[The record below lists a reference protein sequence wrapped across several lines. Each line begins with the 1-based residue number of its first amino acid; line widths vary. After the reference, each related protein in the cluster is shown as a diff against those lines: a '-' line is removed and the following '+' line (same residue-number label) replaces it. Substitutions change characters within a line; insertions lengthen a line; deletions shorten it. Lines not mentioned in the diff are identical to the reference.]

1 MFLRLLFVLLI
12 ALNIA
17 VGAWL
22 LLGQDDV
29 HGRAATDTGVPELHL
44 LSERPAAPS
53 SAPAPASPES
63 SAATPSTAAAPSAP
77 ASSPTPQA
85 RVPDPAPAPP
95 QPPRPNTYTCMAL
108 GPFATQTDMRNAR
121 VALTN
126 QAARMR
132 SRQEQTTQ
140 TAGWWVYLPGGGSRD
155 KALELGRRLAAANVG
170 DYFVVGQGDQ
180 SNTVSLGLFKDPA
193 NARRRREQVVAAGF
207 PAQMTERT
215 ETVPEY
221 WLDVV
226 IADNGHADW
235 RNRVKGV
242 GSHSTGCF

>member
-29 HGRAATDTGVPELHL
+29 HGRSATDPGVPELHL
-44 LSERPAAPS
+44 LSERPPAPS
-53 SAPAPASPES
+53 SAPTPASAATSPADTTAAMPSSPTS
-63 SAATPSTAAAPSAP
+63 SAAPVAQP
-77 ASSPTPQA
+77 AT
-85 RVPDPAPAPP
+85 PAPP
-95 QPPRPNTYTCMAL
+95 PQPSRPNTYTCMAL
-108 GPFATQTDMRNAR
+108 GPFATQTDMRTAR
-121 VALTN
+121 VALTS

-140 TAGWWVYLPGGGSRD
+140 TTGWWVFLPGGGTRD

-170 DYFVVGQGDQ
+170 EYFIVSSGDQ
-180 SNTVSLGLFKDPA
+180 SNTISLGLFKDPA

-207 PAQMTERT
+207 PAQMSERT
-215 ETVPEY
+215 ESVAEY

-226 IADNGHADW
+226 IADNGHTDW
-235 RNRVKGV
+235 RSRVRGV

>member
-22 LLGQDDV
+22 LLGQDDA
-29 HGRAATDTGVPELHL
+29 HGRSAADPGVPELHL
-44 LSERPAAPS
+44 LSERPLPAASVAEPATSVSTAPAASVAPAASAPS
-53 SAPAPASPES
+53 PRV
-63 SAATPSTAAAPSAP
+63 AAAPA
-77 ASSPTPQA
+77 TP
-85 RVPDPAPAPP
+85 PAPEPAPS
-95 QPPRPNTYTCMAL
+95 RPNTYTCMAL
-108 GPFATQTDMRNAR
+108 GPFATQADMRTAR

-140 TAGWWVYLPGGGSRD
+140 TSGWWVYLPGGGSRD

-170 DYFVVGQGDQ
+170 DYFVVSSGDQ
-180 SNTVSLGLFKDPA
+180 PNTVSLGLFKDPA

-226 IADNGHADW
+226 IADNGHANW
-235 RNRVKGV
+235 RDRVKGV

>member
-29 HGRAATDTGVPELHL
+29 HGRAATDAGVPELHL
-44 LSERPAAPS
+44 LSERPPAPS
-53 SAPAPASPES
+53 SAPPPATPASTLA
-63 SAATPSTAAAPSAP
+63 AATPSAP
-77 ASSPTPQA
+77 ASSAPPVA
-85 RVPDPAPAPP
+85 PPPAPATPAP
-95 QPPRPNTYTCMAL
+95 PPRPNTYTCMAL

-121 VALTN
+121 AALSS

-132 SRQEQTTQ
+132 QRQEQTTQ
-140 TAGWWVYLPGGGSRD
+140 TTGWWVYLPGGGSRD
-155 KALELGRRLAAANVG
+155 KALELGRRLAAASVG
-170 DYFVVGQGDQ
+170 EYFIVSSGDQ

-207 PAQMTERT
+207 PAQMSERS
-215 ETVPEY
+215 ESVAEY

-235 RNRVKGV
+235 RNRVRGV

>member
-22 LLGQDDV
+22 LLGQDDA
-29 HGRAATDTGVPELHL
+29 HGRSAADPGVPELHL
-44 LSERPAAPS
+44 LSERPLPAASVAEPATPVSTAPAASIAPAASAPS
-53 SAPAPASPES
+53 PSV
-63 SAATPSTAAAPSAP
+63 AA
-77 ASSPTPQA
+77 
-85 RVPDPAPAPP
+85 APAPP
-95 QPPRPNTYTCMAL
+95 PAPPRPNTYTCMAL
-108 GPFATQTDMRNAR
+108 GPFGTQADMRTAR

-140 TAGWWVYLPGGGSRD
+140 TSGWWVYLPGGGSRD

-170 DYFVVGQGDQ
+170 DYFVVSSGDQ
-180 SNTVSLGLFKDPA
+180 PNTVSLGLFKDPA

-226 IADNGHADW
+226 IADNGHANW
-235 RNRVKGV
+235 RDRVKGV

>member
-29 HGRAATDTGVPELHL
+29 HGRSASDPGVPPLRL
-44 LSERPAAPS
+44 LSEVPPTHAATTPVPVAAASVATAAPAV
-53 SAPAPASPES
+53 SAPTP
-63 SAATPSTAAAPSAP
+63 AATPAAT
-77 ASSPTPQA
+77 PTP
-85 RVPDPAPAPP
+85 PT
-95 QPPRPNTYTCMAL
+95 PPRQISYTCMAL
-108 GPFATQTDMRNAR
+108 GPFATPVDLRNAR
-121 VALTN
+121 NALGG

-140 TAGWWVYLPGGGSRD
+140 TSGWWVYLPGGGSRD

-170 DYFVVGQGDQ
+170 EYFIVSGGDQ
-180 SNTVSLGLFKDPA
+180 PNTVSLGLFKDPA
-193 NARRRREQVVAAGF
+193 NARRRRDQVVAAGF

-215 ETVPEY
+215 ESVPEY

-226 IADNGHADW
+226 LADNGRSDW
-235 RNRVKGV
+235 RSRLHGV

>member
-29 HGRAATDTGVPELHL
+29 HGRSATDPGVPELHL
-44 LSERPAAPS
+44 LSERPPP
-53 SAPAPASPES
+53 PAPAASTPSP
-63 SAATPSTAAAPSAP
+63 AAT
-77 ASSPTPQA
+77 ASSPA
-85 RVPDPAPAPP
+85 APAASTPP
-95 QPPRPNTYTCMAL
+95 PVAPATVAQVPATPPPPPVPRQTTYTCIAL
-108 GPFATQTDMRNAR
+108 GPFATQADMRNMR
-121 VALTN
+121 STLSS

-132 SRQEQTTQ
+132 QRQEQTTQ
-140 TAGWWVYLPGGGSRD
+140 TTGWWVYLPGGGSRD
-155 KALELGRRLAAANVG
+155 KALELGRRLTAANVG
-170 DYFVVGQGDQ
+170 EYFIVGSGDQ
-180 SNTVSLGLFKDPA
+180 PNTISLGLFKDPA

-215 ETVPEY
+215 ESVPEY

-226 IADNGHADW
+226 MADNGHSDW
-235 RNRVKGV
+235 RSRLHGV

>member
-29 HGRAATDTGVPELHL
+29 HGRSATDPGVAELHL
-44 LSERPAAPS
+44 LSERPAPPAS
-53 SAPAPASPES
+53 SAPAPQP
-63 SAATPSTAAAPSAP
+63 AATVAAAATEPSTPPPAP
-77 ASSPTPQA
+77 
-85 RVPDPAPAPP
+85 VVAPAPVP
-95 QPPRPNTYTCMAL
+95 ALTPPKPTTYTCIAL
-108 GPFATQTDMRNAR
+108 GPFATQVDMRNAR
-121 VALTN
+121 SALSN

-132 SRQEQTTQ
+132 QRQEQTTQ
-140 TAGWWVYLPGGGSRD
+140 TTGWWVYLPGGGSRD
-155 KALELGRRLAAANVG
+155 KALELGRRLTAANVG
-170 DYFVVGQGDQ
+170 EYFIVSSGDQ
-180 SNTVSLGLFKDPA
+180 SNTISLGLFKDPA
-193 NARRRREQVVAAGF
+193 NARRRRDQVIAAGF
-207 PAQMTERT
+207 SAQMTERT
-215 ETVPEY
+215 ESVAEY

-226 IADNGHADW
+226 IPDSGRADW

>member
-29 HGRAATDTGVPELHL
+29 HGRSASDPGVPTLKL
-44 LSERPAAPS
+44 LSENPPAHAATVPAPAASTPATAAS
-53 SAPAPASPES
+53 PAASAPAPPLA
-63 SAATPSTAAAPSAP
+63 
-77 ASSPTPQA
+77 
-85 RVPDPAPAPP
+85 PAPAPT
-95 QPPRPNTYTCMAL
+95 PRQTSYTCIAL
-108 GPFATQTDMRNAR
+108 GPFATPVDLRNAR
-121 VALTN
+121 TALGS

-140 TAGWWVYLPGGGSRD
+140 STGWWVFLPGGGTRD

-170 DYFVVGQGDQ
+170 EYFIVSTGDQ
-180 SNTVSLGLFKDPA
+180 SNTISLGLFKDPA
-193 NARRRREQVVAAGF
+193 NARRRRDQVAAAGF

-226 IADNGHADW
+226 LSDNGRSDW
-235 RNRVKGV
+235 RNRLHGV